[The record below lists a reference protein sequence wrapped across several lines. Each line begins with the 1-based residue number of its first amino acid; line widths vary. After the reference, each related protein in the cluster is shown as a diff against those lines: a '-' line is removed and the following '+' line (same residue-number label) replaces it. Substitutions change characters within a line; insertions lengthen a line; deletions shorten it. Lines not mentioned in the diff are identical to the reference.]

1 MNIGIVQIYDNN
13 IKDYAEY
20 SRLINAMYAN
30 QKGYTYICFEY
41 DLVPTNISVYYNK
54 IIAVNNILEDKRNFD
69 WILYLDS
76 DAIITNFV
84 YNIEDIINRHITKE
98 IIFAQDSNGIN
109 NGVFLIKNTP
119 NMKNFLKDVYT
130 DRNFFHTTTPE

>member
-54 IIAVNNILEDKRNFD
+54 IRAVNNINL
-69 WILYLDS
+69 
-76 DAIITNFV
+76 
-84 YNIEDIINRHITKE
+84 
-98 IIFAQDSNGIN
+98 
-109 NGVFLIKNTP
+109 
-119 NMKNFLKDVYT
+119 
-130 DRNFFHTTTPE
+130 